1 MAKDNNDDPLM
12 NRKPNSLDRIGARQT
27 KSGLSRDLALSE
39 QRGNLETVEMQK
51 IKKAISDLEQQY
63 DRVVR
68 SSAPAKQSP
77 AVEGLEKWLISAG
90 MEAKAARTQATSLPM
105 TPASVGGVIDRQL
118 LQYEDQI
125 KKTANAL
132 AAQYEEKRAS
142 SRSVAGRQFEQHVI
156 AQVAHPRV
164 GIRGIM
170 SDPAFAAT
178 VEKYAEISLP
188 SNLPKGIER
197 ASRSRE
203 RLGIELAAAA
213 TPGNIQTPEG
223 RERFFRLDKEYQDK
237 RFKELALEEA
247 QRKLVK
253 NRQVAEGLVGQGERI
268 AERIGER
275 RGMEEIR
282 AGVASGQYGSS
293 KEVAQRLKLAE
304 DAFVSSL
311 SKMRDELDKTGKV
324 TASTRK
330 EFEKTTE
337 AYDKQNKIFREMEDA
352 GGGGGGGR
360 FGKFIS
366 GASSIGPAISAGLGL
381 AQYAFVNADMQ
392 QLALRAQAAEM
403 TNQDYFDQIGAA
415 RGDTAAMRRLY
426 TQLNVRSIET
436 GQTYG
441 KRAFAGAAVDTGVK
455 TAVGLAQTVGAFFSA
470 RGGGM
475 MGAVNATN
483 LAGSAAGNILG
494 AGQGAIELG
503 KGITEASASLQATG
517 LQRKVE
523 DASYATLDAANKALY
538 DFRMSAYGSMMGAG
552 SRAGN
557 VYNRA
562 IETAPQLADYGLMPE
577 QTAALFGLGAR
588 TIGAQFV
595 RSRDQGAG
603 IVSRGAQLQEARI
616 MSADD
621 YIRRVGQMS
630 NVGGGQKEVEE
641 ILANAVRRGV
651 DDAKSLEGLFNITQM
666 LSRSGAGMGVSTALE
681 TQRSLTRGLDAL
693 SGTPMN
699 EMLKQALVSGAFE
712 KVQGL
717 SARAGQ
723 DIQTIK
729 YFNRI
734 KANDPNIGML
744 EAIDMA
750 KMRPEIVA
758 SLKGQYFEGMKA
770 GEKVS
775 PAVIAALSAVP
786 GAIPTFLTKDLRYKG
801 PGAVGAAESALYG
814 KAMDYSTALLTP
826 KVAKELSDY
835 REGKIS
841 YDQLSTEAIYYSGQF
856 PGGIPGIEMTRHGGK
871 APGRFDPKRPGGEMG
886 AAAKAQRAGATSVA
900 GQIAQA
906 PFSMQEMAD
915 IASQAATGADANEAA
930 IRATTA
936 ATNIKLDTRIFDESV
951 GDFKTAVEA
960 FVKAVTPLGSPG
972 TLPAVMPESKDQKK
986 RGVPFK

>member
-12 NRKPNSLDRIGARQT
+12 SRKPNSLDRIGARQA
-27 KSGLSRDLALSE
+27 KSGLTRDLTLME

-51 IKKAISDLEQQY
+51 IKKVISDLEQQY

-68 SSAPAKQSP
+68 SSALAKQSP
-77 AVEGLEKWLISAG
+77 ATESLEKWLISAG
-90 MEAKAARTQATSLPM
+90 MEAKAARAQATSLPM
-105 TPASVGGVIDRQL
+105 TPGSVGRVIDRQL
-118 LQYEDQI
+118 LQYEEQI
-125 KKTANAL
+125 KKTADAL

-156 AQVAHPRV
+156 AQIAHPRA

-178 VEKYAEISLP
+178 AEKYAEASLP
-188 SNLPKGIER
+188 ANISKGIER
-197 ASRSRE
+197 ISRSRE
-203 RLGIELAAAA
+203 MAGIRLAEAA
-213 TPGNIQTPEG
+213 GDVQTPEG

-253 NRQVAEGLVGQGERI
+253 NKQVAESLIGRGERV
-268 AERIGER
+268 AGDIGER

-282 AGVASGQYGSS
+282 AGVAAGQYGSS
-293 KEVAQRLKLAE
+293 KEVAQRLKTAE
-304 DAFVSSL
+304 DAFISSL
-311 SKMRDELDKTGKV
+311 SKMREELEKTGKI

-337 AYDKQNKIFREMEDA
+337 AYDKQNKIFKEMEDA
-352 GGGGGGGR
+352 GGGGGR

-366 GASSIGPAISAGLGL
+366 GASSIGPTVSAAVGL
-381 AQYAFVNADMQ
+381 AQYGFVNADMQ

-403 TNQDYFDQIGAA
+403 TNQDYYDQIGAA

-436 GQTYG
+436 GQAYG
-441 KRAFAGAAVDTGVK
+441 QRAVYATGAEIGAKATVGIGQAAAAFASAKKGGVRGMMN
-455 TAVGLAQTVGAFFSA
+455 ALGLASDA
-470 RGGGM
+470 
-475 MGAVNATN
+475 
-483 LAGSAAGNILG
+483 AGSILG
-494 AGQGAIELG
+494 AGQGAIDLG
-503 KGITEASASLQATG
+503 KGITEASTALQATG
-517 LQRKVE
+517 LQRRVE
-523 DASYATLDAANKALY
+523 DASYAAIDAANKSLF

-562 IETAPQLADYGLMPE
+562 ISAAPQLAEYGLMPE

-595 RSRDQGAG
+595 NSKDQGAG
-603 IVSRGAQLQEARI
+603 IVARAAQLQEARI

-641 ILANAVRRGV
+641 ILANAVSRGV
-651 DDAKSLEGLFNITQM
+651 KDAKSLEGLFNMTQM

-814 KAMDYSTALLTP
+814 KAMDYSTALLPP
-826 KVAKELSDY
+826 KIAKELSDY

-841 YDQLSTEAIYYSGQF
+841 YDQLSSEAIYHSSQF
-856 PGGIPGIEMTRHGGK
+856 PGGLPGIEMTRHGGK
-871 APGRFDPKRPGGEMG
+871 VPGRFEPSRPGGEMG
-886 AAAKAQRAGATSVA
+886 AAAKAQRAAALSTA
-900 GQIAQA
+900 NQMAQA

-915 IASQAATGADANEAA
+915 LATQGAVGADANEAA
-930 IRATTA
+930 TRATTA
-936 ATNIKLDTRIFDESV
+936 ATNIKLDSRIFDESV
-951 GDFKTAVEA
+951 GDFKTAVEL

-972 TLPAVMPESKDQKK
+972 TLPAVMPEAKDYKK
-986 RGVPFK
+986 RGVPFKQNN

>member
-12 NRKPNSLDRIGARQT
+12 SRKPNSLDRIGARQA
-27 KSGLSRDLALSE
+27 KSGLTRDLTLME

-51 IKKAISDLEQQY
+51 IKKVISDLEQQY

-68 SSAPAKQSP
+68 SSALAKQSP
-77 AVEGLEKWLISAG
+77 ATESLEKWLISAG
-90 MEAKAARTQATSLPM
+90 MEAKAARAQATSLPM
-105 TPASVGGVIDRQL
+105 TPGSVGRVIDRQL
-118 LQYEDQI
+118 LQYEEQI
-125 KKTANAL
+125 KKTADAL

-156 AQVAHPRV
+156 AQIAHPRA

-178 VEKYAEISLP
+178 AEKYAEASLP
-188 SNLPKGIER
+188 ANISKGIER
-197 ASRSRE
+197 ISRSRE
-203 RLGIELAAAA
+203 MAGIRLAEAA
-213 TPGNIQTPEG
+213 GDVQTPEG

-253 NRQVAEGLVGQGERI
+253 NKQVAESLIGRGERV
-268 AERIGER
+268 AGDIGER

-282 AGVASGQYGSS
+282 AGVAAGQYGSS
-293 KEVAQRLKLAE
+293 KEVAQRLKTAE
-304 DAFVSSL
+304 DAFISSL
-311 SKMRDELDKTGKV
+311 SKMREELEKTGKI

-337 AYDKQNKIFREMEDA
+337 AYDKQNKIFKEMEDA
-352 GGGGGGGR
+352 GGGGR
-360 FGKFIS
+360 FGKLKS
-366 GASSIGPAISAGLGL
+366 AASSIGPMISSAVSL
-381 AQYAFVNADMQ
+381 AQYGFVNADTQ

-403 TNQDYFDQIGAA
+403 TNQDYYDQIGAA

-436 GQTYG
+436 GQAYG
-441 KRAFAGAAVDTGVK
+441 QRAVMGAGAETGVKIAVGAFQAGAAI
-455 TAVGLAQTVGAFFSA
+455 ASA
-470 RGGGM
+470 RRGSP
-475 MGAVNATN
+475 MGLMNA
-483 LAGSAAGNILG
+483 LGFASGAAENFTG
-494 AGQGAIELG
+494 AGRGAIDLG

-517 LQRKVE
+517 LQRRVE
-523 DASYATLDAANKALY
+523 DASYAAIDAANKSLF

-562 IETAPQLADYGLMPE
+562 IGAAPQLAEYGLMPE

-595 RSRDQGAG
+595 NSKDQGAG
-603 IVSRGAQLQEARI
+603 IVARAAQLQEARI

-651 DDAKSLEGLFNITQM
+651 DDAKSLEGLFNMTQM

-814 KAMDYSTALLTP
+814 KAMDYSTALLPP
-826 KVAKELSDY
+826 KIAKELSDY

-841 YDQLSTEAIYYSGQF
+841 YDQLSSEAIYHSSQF
-856 PGGIPGIEMTRHGGK
+856 PGGLPGIEMTRHGGK
-871 APGRFDPKRPGGEMG
+871 VPGRFEPSRPGGEMG
-886 AAAKAQRAGATSVA
+886 AAAKAQRAAALSTA
-900 GQIAQA
+900 NQMAQA

-915 IASQAATGADANEAA
+915 LATQGAAGADANEAA

-936 ATNIKLDTRIFDESV
+936 ATNIKLDSRIFDESV
-951 GDFKTAVEA
+951 GDFKTAVEL

-972 TLPAVMPESKDQKK
+972 TLPAVMPEAKDYKK

>member
-12 NRKPNSLDRIGARQT
+12 NKKPNSLDRIGARQT

-68 SSAPAKQSP
+68 SSALAKQSP

-105 TPASVGGVIDRQL
+105 TPASVGRVIDRQL

-156 AQVAHPRV
+156 AQIAHPRV
-164 GIRGIM
+164 GIRGMM

-253 NRQVAEGLVGQGERI
+253 NRQVAENLIGRGERI
-268 AERIGER
+268 ADYIGER

-311 SKMRDELDKTGKV
+311 GKMREELEKTGKV

-330 EFEKTTE
+330 EFEKTSE
-337 AYDKQNKIFREMEDA
+337 AYDKQNKIFREIEDA
-352 GGGGGGGR
+352 GGGGGR

-366 GASSIGPAISAGLGL
+366 GASSIGPSISAAVGL
-381 AQYAFVNADMQ
+381 AQYGFVGADMQ

-426 TQLNVRSIET
+426 TQLNIRSIET
-436 GQTYG
+436 GQAYG
-441 KRAFAGAAVDTGVK
+441 KRAVIGTAVDAGVK
-455 TAVGLAQTVGAFFSA
+455 GAVGIGQAGVAGFLAA
-470 RGGGM
+470 RGGSIGKM
-475 MGAVNATN
+475 IAGN
-483 LAGSAAGNILG
+483 LAGSAASNVLS

-503 KGITEASASLQATG
+503 KGITEASTSLQATG
-517 LQRKVE
+517 LQRRVE

-552 SRAGN
+552 SRAGD

-562 IETAPQLADYGLMPE
+562 IEAAPQLADYGLMPE

-651 DDAKSLEGLFNITQM
+651 DDAKSLEGLFNMTQM

-871 APGRFDPKRPGGEMG
+871 VPGRFDPKRPGGEMG
-886 AAAKAQRAGATSVA
+886 AAAKAQRAGAASVA